1 VSLINQMLRDLESRQ
16 HDQPGGNPPAAV
28 YEDLAAVPRP
38 TAPKSRKT
46 VVIVLIAGVLV
57 LVGYFGW
64 RYGMRSVSA
73 PVPSVAVATDS
84 TPSKPMDSVVAEP
97 APRVLPPLS
106 APATPVAPETIAST
120 APRATVTANAGPRRP
135 AATPEPAAGGDIT
148 KVAQPPSPQEQAA
161 AAYQQAVTA
170 IRAGRSA
177 EADEMLRRAVHLD
190 PRHTAAREALVG
202 LLLQQGHGTEAEAL
216 LEEGIGVTPQYYRF
230 AQLAARLAVEQGA
243 EARALAVL
251 ERSAPHAR
259 QDPEYQAFYAALLQR
274 AGRHEEAARNYQQAL
289 DQRPLEG
296 RWWLG
301 LAIALES
308 QQRLSAAAD
317 AYKRSLQGASLD
329 ASLRKF
335 AEQRLAAVKSRKE

>member
-1 VSLINQMLRDLESRQ
+1 VSLINQMLRDLEARQ
-16 HDQPGGNPPAAV
+16 QDQPGGLPPAAV
-28 YEDLAAVPRP
+28 YQDLAAVPRP
-38 TAPKSRKT
+38 DTAGARKT
-46 VVIVLIAGVLV
+46 MVIALIAGVSV
-57 LVGYFGW
+57 VSGYVGW
-64 RYGMRSVSA
+64 RYGMSPVSA
-73 PVPSVAVATDS
+73 PVPSVAVTTDP
-84 TPSKPMDSVVAEP
+84 TPSKPMDSVVVEP
-97 APRVLPPLS
+97 VQPAVPPPS
-106 APATPVAPETIAST
+106 ARATPVAPEKIASI
-120 APRATVTANAGPRRP
+120 APRAAVAASAAPRRP
-135 AATPEPAAGGDIT
+135 AAAPEPAAGGDIT
-148 KVAQPPSPQEQAA
+148 KVAQPPSLQEQAA
-161 AAYQQAVTA
+161 AAYQQAVIA

-216 LEEGIGVTPQYYRF
+216 LEEGIGVTPPYYRF
-230 AQLAARLAVEQGA
+230 AQLAARLAVERGA
-243 EARALAVL
+243 EPRALALL
-251 ERSAPHAR
+251 ERGAPHAR

-274 AGRHEEAARNYQQAL
+274 AGRHEEAGRYYQQAL

-335 AEQRLAAVKSRKE
+335 AEQRLAAVKARKE

>member
-1 VSLINQMLRDLESRQ
+1 MSLINQMLRDLEARQ
-16 HDQPGGNPPAAV
+16 PDQPGRNPPAPL
-28 YEDLAAVPRP
+28 YQDLAAVPRP
-38 TAPKSRKT
+38 NAPGPRRT

-57 LVGYFGW
+57 LAGHFGW
-64 RYGMRSVSA
+64 RYGAGPVSA
-73 PVPSVAVATDS
+73 PLPSVAVVTDP
-84 TPSKPMDSVVAEP
+84 TPSKPMESVVDPVPP
-97 APRVLPPLS
+97 ALPPL
-106 APATPVAPETIAST
+106 AAPVAPEKIASA
-120 APRATVTANAGPRRP
+120 APRAPDTANAAPRRP
-135 AATPEPAAGGDIT
+135 QAAPEPAAGGDIT
-148 KVAQPPSPQEQAA
+148 KVAQPPSPQEQAV
-161 AAYQQAVTA
+161 AAYQQAVSA

-202 LLLQQGHGTEAEAL
+202 LLLQQGHGTEAQAL

-243 EARALAVL
+243 EARALALL
-251 ERSAPHAR
+251 ERGAPYAR
-259 QDPEYQAFYAALLQR
+259 QDPEYPAFYAALLQR
-274 AGRHEEAARNYQQAL
+274 AGRHEEAARNYQLAL

-329 ASLRKF
+329 ANLRKF
-335 AEQRLAAVKSRKE
+335 AEQRLAAVKARKD